1 MIEELLWVVRLVRM
15 IFSAGGYSKRVQI
28 TSDLH
33 PLFFSGEIV
42 RVFEGGHRWLLEA
55 GGYLVAEDADSVCQ
69 RKKCS
74 LFNCC
79 TFTQSKT
86 HSYETQIH
94 FIAISPKLREFTHT
108 GFLHG
113 VIARDY
119 DAICYPIS
127 RLFLVF
133 PDP

>member
-55 GGYLVAEDADSVCQ
+55 GGYLVAEDTDSVCQ
-69 RKKCS
+69 RKKYS
-74 LFNCC
+74 LFNYC

-86 HSYETQIH
+86 HSYEEQIQ
-94 FIAISPKLREFTHT
+94 
-108 GFLHG
+108 
-113 VIARDY
+113 
-119 DAICYPIS
+119 
-127 RLFLVF
+127 
-133 PDP
+133 

>member
-55 GGYLVAEDADSVCQ
+55 GGYLVAEDTDSVCQ
-69 RKKCS
+69 RKKYS
-74 LFNCC
+74 LFNYC
-79 TFTQSKT
+79 TFIQRKLIV
-86 HSYETQIH
+86 YEEQIQ
-94 FIAISPKLREFTHT
+94 
-108 GFLHG
+108 
-113 VIARDY
+113 
-119 DAICYPIS
+119 
-127 RLFLVF
+127 
-133 PDP
+133 

>member
-55 GGYLVAEDADSVCQ
+55 GGYLVSEDTDSVCQ
-69 RKKCS
+69 RKKYS
-74 LFNCC
+74 LFNYC
-79 TFTQSKT
+79 TFIQRKT
-86 HSYETQIH
+86 Y
-94 FIAISPKLREFTHT
+94 
-108 GFLHG
+108 
-113 VIARDY
+113 
-119 DAICYPIS
+119 
-127 RLFLVF
+127 RL
-133 PDP
+133 

>member
-55 GGYLVAEDADSVCQ
+55 GGDLIAGDARRIKDEVAQADLV
-69 RKKCS
+69 R
-74 LFNCC
+74 
-79 TFTQSKT
+79 
-86 HSYETQIH
+86 
-94 FIAISPKLREFTHT
+94 
-108 GFLHG
+108 
-113 VIARDY
+113 
-119 DAICYPIS
+119 
-127 RLFLVF
+127 
-133 PDP
+133 

>member
-55 GGYLVAEDADSVCQ
+55 GGYLVAEDTDSVCQ
-69 RKKCS
+69 RKKYS
-74 LFNCC
+74 LFIYC
-79 TFTQSKT
+79 TFIQRKT
-86 HSYETQIH
+86 Y
-94 FIAISPKLREFTHT
+94 
-108 GFLHG
+108 
-113 VIARDY
+113 
-119 DAICYPIS
+119 
-127 RLFLVF
+127 RL
-133 PDP
+133 

>member
-55 GGYLVAEDADSVCQ
+55 GGYLVAEDTDSVCH
-69 RKKCS
+69 RKKYS
-74 LFNCC
+74 LFNYC
-79 TFTQSKT
+79 TFIQRKT
-86 HSYETQIH
+86 Y
-94 FIAISPKLREFTHT
+94 
-108 GFLHG
+108 
-113 VIARDY
+113 
-119 DAICYPIS
+119 
-127 RLFLVF
+127 RL
-133 PDP
+133 